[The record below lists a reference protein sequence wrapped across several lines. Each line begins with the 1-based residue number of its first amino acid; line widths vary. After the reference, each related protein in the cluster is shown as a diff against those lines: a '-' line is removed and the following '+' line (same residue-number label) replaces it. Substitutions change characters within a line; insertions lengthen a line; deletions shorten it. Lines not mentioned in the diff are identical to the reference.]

1 MKYLI
6 DRISYILQTVIIAPI
21 VVAIGVLVLYAFP
34 LIILDMFLFD
44 GHALDWHKSTVVPFF
59 INLVGF

>member
-6 DRISYILQTVIIAPI
+6 DRISDILQTVVMAPV
-21 VVAIGVLVLYAFP
+21 VVAVGLLVLYAFP
-34 LIILDMFLFD
+34 LMILDMFLFD
-44 GHALDWHKSTVVPFF
+44 GHAIDWHKSTVVPFF